1 MDMEKCIIETDQS
14 LLDNLLEE
22 LRMVMGILLKM
33 MVLTIMEK
41 WEIIKQMIKT
51 ENIGHLVF
59 NTMVESLITK
69 FKDKDV
75 KLDHSIPSKV
85 LTLKAKK

>member
-1 MDMEKCIIETDQS
+1 
-14 LLDNLLEE
+14 
-22 LRMVMGILLKM
+22 
-33 MVLTIMEK
+33 
-41 WEIIKQMIKT
+41 MIKT

>member
-33 MVLTIMEK
+33 MALTIMEK
-41 WEIIKQMIKT
+41 
-51 ENIGHLVF
+51 
-59 NTMVESLITK
+59 
-69 FKDKDV
+69 
-75 KLDHSIPSKV
+75 
-85 LTLKAKK
+85 